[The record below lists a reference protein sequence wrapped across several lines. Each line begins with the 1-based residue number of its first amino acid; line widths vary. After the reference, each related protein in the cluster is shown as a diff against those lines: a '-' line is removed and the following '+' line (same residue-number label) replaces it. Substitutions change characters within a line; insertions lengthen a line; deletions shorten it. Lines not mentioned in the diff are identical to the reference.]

1 MFVILFVCECS
12 FERMHLLEYA
22 FSQTE
27 MKLTA
32 MTFVE
37 LDQLFTNWI
46 SLHLLVLEFFL
57 LLLSPNDTAL
67 KKHLRC
73 FVCVCLF
80 DSCYDIH
87 VV

>member
-12 FERMHLLEYA
+12 FESMHLLKYA

-27 MKLTA
+27 TKLTA

-37 LDQLFTNWI
+37 LNQLFTSLI

-80 DSCYDIH
+80 DI
-87 VV
+87 